1 MVHGCVQ
8 NQECEDQIAW
18 VDQRT
23 IGMVD
28 IVKQMWSLRRLLSEY
43 KILAR
48 LKASY
53 IEGSLSVS
61 RVGLRLSVPNE

>member
-43 KILAR
+43 KISELYSDY
-48 LKASY
+48 KNY
-53 IEGSLSVS
+53 KYTKF
-61 RVGLRLSVPNE
+61 

>member
-28 IVKQMWSLRRLLSEY
+28 IVKQMWSLRRLLSEFRNFIPII
-43 KILAR
+43 KIINIQNSDR
-48 LKASY
+48 
-53 IEGSLSVS
+53 EG
-61 RVGLRLSVPNE
+61 